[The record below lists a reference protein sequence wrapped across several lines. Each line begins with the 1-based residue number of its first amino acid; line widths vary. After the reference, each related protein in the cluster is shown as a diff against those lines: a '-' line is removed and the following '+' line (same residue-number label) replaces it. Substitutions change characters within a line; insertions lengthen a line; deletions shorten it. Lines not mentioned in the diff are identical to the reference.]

1 MNFANG
7 QESYYHIIIIVMN
20 LNEQH
25 HTRIENRDGDV
36 REKIVY
42 SKNAHEAFL
51 KGFYSGAYVG
61 WTVKHFFYCPQ
72 RDLYGIILKFANQ

>member
-1 MNFANG
+1 
-7 QESYYHIIIIVMN
+7 VW
-20 LNEQH
+20 
-25 HTRIENRDGDV
+25 
-36 REKIVY
+36 

-72 RDLYGIILKFANQ
+72 RNEYGIILKFANQ

>member
-1 MNFANG
+1 
-7 QESYYHIIIIVMN
+7 MN

-36 REKIVY
+36 REKIVWG
-42 SKNAHEAFL
+42 KDAHATFT

-61 WTVKHFFYCPQ
+61 WTVNHFFFCPQ
-72 RDLYGIILKFANQ
+72 RQEYGIILKFANQ